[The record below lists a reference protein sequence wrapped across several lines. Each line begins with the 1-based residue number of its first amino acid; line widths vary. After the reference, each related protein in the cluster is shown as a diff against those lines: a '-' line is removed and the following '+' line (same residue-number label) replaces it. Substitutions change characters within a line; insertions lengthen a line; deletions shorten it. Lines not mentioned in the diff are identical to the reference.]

1 MFPPHLIEEMAVS
14 PDAVALRELL
24 LQSLISMR
32 IGLPTQINDKQKLTR
47 VMALSV
53 CGLFLSAGPFSHAQ
67 ATSRS
72 HKEKMSSSQDPL
84 AIHNSSI
91 VIDTHADT
99 PQRFVDEH
107 WNFTDPLD
115 GGMLNYE
122 SAKKGNLDA
131 QFFSIWVDPSQYPAN
146 ASARR
151 TMELIDGTLE
161 QVRRAPDKLAFCVSA
176 EQIVAAHKQGKFAVL
191 MGIEGGHSIED
202 SLGLLR
208 DYYRLGV
215 RYMTLTWSN
224 TNDWADSSG
233 DIDDPTVK
241 HHNGLTPFGKQVV
254 AEMNRLGM
262 LVDISHVSDK
272 TFWDVMETTKA
283 PVIASHSSARALTN
297 AQRNMTDDMLRA
309 VAKNNGVVMVNFFPA
324 FIDEQWR
331 QAWNAQ
337 KPERQRAQDALEAEY
352 KAKELPVPYAASDR
366 IDREFADKIGRAPFN
381 SLIDHFDHVIKVA
394 GIDHVGIGTDF
405 DGIPV
410 PPEGIDSAADLPKI
424 TKALMERGYTAE
436 DMHKV
441 LGGNLL
447 RVFQA
452 VQAAQEK
459 PPVVAPR

>member
-1 MFPPHLIEEMAVS
+1 MRESTLLTQTQS
-14 PDAVALRELL
+14 PIFAGTSVLL
-24 LQSLISMR
+24 LLCAS
-32 IGLPTQINDKQKLTR
+32 
-47 VMALSV
+47 
-53 CGLFLSAGPFSHAQ
+53 FLHAQ
-67 ATSRS
+67 ATPATGN
-72 HKEKMSSSQDPL
+72 KKMTRMTDPAQVHSS
-84 AIHNSSI
+84 AI

-107 WNFTDPLD
+107 WNFTDPLN
-115 GGMLNYE
+115 GGMLNYD

-131 QFFSIWVDPSQYPAN
+131 QFFSIWVDPGQYAAN

-151 TMELIDGTLE
+151 TLELIDGTLE
-161 QVRRAPDKLAFCVSA
+161 QVRKAPDKLQLCLSSDD
-176 EQIVAAHKQGKFAVL
+176 ILAARKQGKFAVL

-224 TNDWADSSG
+224 TNNWADSSG
-233 DIDDPTVK
+233 DIDDPAIQ
-241 HHNGLTPFGKQVV
+241 HHDGLTPFGKQVV

-262 LVDISHVSDK
+262 MVDISHVSDK
-272 TFWDVMETTKA
+272 TFWDVIATTRT
-283 PVIASHSSARALTN
+283 PIIASHSSARALTQAN
-297 AQRNMTDDMLRA
+297 RNMTDEML
-309 VAKNNGVVMVNFFPA
+309 VAMKKNNGVVMVNFFPA

-337 KPERQRAQDALEAEY
+337 KPERQKAQDAMEAEY
-352 KAKELPVPYAASDR
+352 KAKGLPVPYTASDK
-366 IDREFADKIGRAPFN
+366 IDREFAAKIGRAPFN

-410 PPEGIDSAADLPKI
+410 PPDGIDSAADLPKV
-424 TKALMERGYTAE
+424 TAALMARGYTAE
-436 DMHKV
+436 DMKKL

-447 RVFQA
+447 RVFRD
-452 VQAAQEK
+452 VQAAAEQSK
-459 PPVVAPR
+459 